1 MRQKTVITKLLQSVT
16 EVYYKVPQVL
26 QNAAVI
32 TKGDVTPSSTYSK
45 MIARQKTMF
54 LHTLKGKVVER
65 CCFTNMNYLC
75 CNN

>member
-45 MIARQKTMF
+45 MI
-54 LHTLKGKVVER
+54 
-65 CCFTNMNYLC
+65 
-75 CNN
+75 